1 LQEKEFERVG
11 DDRSRTV
18 DVRVIAATNKDL
30 EKAVEAGEFRE
41 DLYYRLGVFPVEV
54 PPLRK
59 RGDDVV
65 MLAVHI
71 LEQVCRDFGRECPN
85 LTQKQV
91 DALRRYAWPGN
102 IRELKNVI
110 ERAVI
115 LSHGKHLRLDL
126 SLTEAGLA
134 PPEPGDNPS
143 DMSSDR
149 TYLTDE
155 QMKRR
160 IRANLVAALEAADW
174 RISGDGGAAEMLGI
188 KASTLTD
195 RMRSM
200 QIKKPA
206 VSGNLT
212 RE

>member
-1 LQEKEFERVG
+1 
-11 DDRSRTV
+11 
-18 DVRVIAATNKDL
+18 
-30 EKAVEAGEFRE
+30 
-41 DLYYRLGVFPVEV
+41 LYYRLGVFPVEV
-54 PPLRK
+54 PPLRR

-91 DALRRYAWPGN
+91 DALKRYSWPGN

-115 LSHGKHLRLDL
+115 LSDGKHLRLDL
-126 SLTEAGLA
+126 SLTEAGLQ
-134 PPEPGDNPS
+134 PPASDDHPS
-143 DMSSDR
+143 DISSER

-155 QMKRR
+155 QMKSRV
-160 IRANLVAALEAADW
+160 RANLVAALEAANW
-174 RISGDGGAAEMLGI
+174 RISGDGGAAELLGI
-188 KASTLTD
+188 KPSTLTD

-200 QIKKPA
+200 QINKPA
-206 VSGNLT
+206 ADSRST
-212 RE
+212 RSV